1 MNKKRD
7 FLSLLDLSQENLKQI
22 IARAHQLK
30 KEANR
35 TYRPLTGHTA
45 ALLLSLNSTRT
56 RVAFET
62 GMSELGGHTIVLN
75 PNETQLGRGEPI
87 EDMAKVL
94 SEMVD
99 VIIIRTLEQNDI
111 NTFAQFSDV
120 PVINAMS
127 SKLHPCQLLADIQ
140 TFEELKGPIEG
151 QTVAFLGD
159 GNNMCNSYI
168 NAARQWD
175 FNLKI
180 ACPTGYEPDSEL
192 LKSCTNTILT
202 NDPVEAIE
210 QADLVVT
217 DVWSSMGYEQ
227 EVDERRQIFLPY
239 QVNETLLGKA
249 NKDVIFMHCL
259 PAHRGEEISHSLL
272 DDPRSVVWQ
281 EAGSRLR
288 SQKALLEFLLTG

>member
-192 LKSCTNTILT
+192 LKSCSNTILT

-249 NKDVIFMHCL
+249 KKDVIFMHCL

-281 EAGSRLR
+281 CRCIN
-288 SQKALLEFLLTG
+288 QV

>member
-192 LKSCTNTILT
+192 LKSCSNTILT

-239 QVNETLLGKA
+239 QVK
-249 NKDVIFMHCL
+249 
-259 PAHRGEEISHSLL
+259 
-272 DDPRSVVWQ
+272 
-281 EAGSRLR
+281 
-288 SQKALLEFLLTG
+288 